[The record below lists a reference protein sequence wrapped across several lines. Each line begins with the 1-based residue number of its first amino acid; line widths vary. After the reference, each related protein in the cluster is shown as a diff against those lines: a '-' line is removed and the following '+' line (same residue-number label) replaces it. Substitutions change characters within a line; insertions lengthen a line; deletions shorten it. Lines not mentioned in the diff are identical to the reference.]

1 MRIYLCADTQEVE
14 GINSI
19 IRHLC
24 TQCKHIGLVLVNSRV
39 IIKKALGLGS
49 KSQPVKWSHRRP
61 HALAM
66 LRSSMQHYDEGR
78 RIIKEELYR
87 WDAAQRDVPL
97 THVQHQM
104 IACQRQTDSMSD
116 PLVKLNS
123 LLLHRAMKQPDVTTL
138 LTFVKLSEHGHGA
151 AHQHAPCWIIAVKRR
166 AASRAAVYA
175 FDNGKALL
183 TLPIQSVWALHTT
196 IACCCSFHALLCA
209 LYKWIQCKYIYV
221 DIYVW
226 GNDHVTMWSCVT
238 MRPCAAY
245 DFMMGSD
252 APFLCTY
259 HTIVLLLTV
268 LLLVVL
274 LCWSLFNIE
283 HV

>member
-1 MRIYLCADTQEVE
+1 MLSVGNDWWKRNITIAKLLVWCRSDIDQASKSGTCGLRLWVVALLMRIYLCADTQEVE

-138 LTFVKLSEHGHGA
+138 LTFE
-151 AHQHAPCWIIAVKRR
+151 IIRTRTRCSTSAC
-166 AASRAAVYA
+166 S
-175 FDNGKALL
+175 LL
-183 TLPIQSVWALHTT
+183 DY
-196 IACCCSFHALLCA
+196 C
-209 LYKWIQCKYIYV
+209 
-221 DIYVW
+221 
-226 GNDHVTMWSCVT
+226 G
-238 MRPCAAY
+238 
-245 DFMMGSD
+245 
-252 APFLCTY
+252 
-259 HTIVLLLTV
+259 
-268 LLLVVL
+268 
-274 LCWSLFNIE
+274 
-283 HV
+283 